1 MNGWC
6 IVITQKQDNGLWLQK
21 EYNVY
26 HNHNTVSTIINILL
40 EMKKSFISKYY
51 APRRNIFATIY
62 FKTYCKF
69 KLSFDA

>member
-40 EMKKSFISKYY
+40 EMKKSFY
-51 APRRNIFATIY
+51 
-62 FKTYCKF
+62 
-69 KLSFDA
+69 